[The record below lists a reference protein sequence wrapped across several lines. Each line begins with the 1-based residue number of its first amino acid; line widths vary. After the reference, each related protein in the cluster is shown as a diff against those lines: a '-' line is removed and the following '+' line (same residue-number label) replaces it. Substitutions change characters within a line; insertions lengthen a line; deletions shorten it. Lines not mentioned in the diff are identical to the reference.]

1 MGDTTG
7 PWIML
12 VFHATYHAQSM
23 KNLDFRNQEFSDFVK
38 ISTLARKEGH
48 CICNYAPQYHCSQ
61 VYVKIQILCGPITMQ
76 GMRSSLFG
84 VFVQLILVSGQPIG
98 SIFTCLV
105 PLQLSRWGRWL
116 SQTSIKRHQCTLRN
130 TPEEWRHLLRGGS
143 LKSRNVTPI
152 LIFY

>member
-1 MGDTTG
+1 
-7 PWIML
+7 ML

-76 GMRSSLFG
+76 GMRSSLKNSDFMWAYYNAGHEVVALWCFCAAYIGFG
-84 VFVQLILVSGQPIG
+84 TAYWLHLHLPCTASAFKMGPMA
-98 SIFTCLV
+98 V
-105 PLQLSRWGRWL
+105 PN
-116 SQTSIKRHQCTLRN
+116 IDKK
-130 TPEEWRHLLRGGS
+130 TPM
-143 LKSRNVTPI
+143 
-152 LIFY
+152 YAA